1 MLEMLTVGSACM
13 TAAQDRRASS
23 IRPDIAKLAMV
34 AWAREGRAPLVLQ
47 VHDSLVVETSS
58 DQALAVGEELARVMT
73 SAASLAVP
81 LEVEIKRGESLAEV

>member
-1 MLEMLTVGSACM
+1 MNAPIQG
-13 TAAQDRRASS
+13 TAA
-23 IRPDIAKLAMV
+23 DIAKLAMV

-58 DQALAVGEELARVMT
+58 DRALAVGEELARVMT